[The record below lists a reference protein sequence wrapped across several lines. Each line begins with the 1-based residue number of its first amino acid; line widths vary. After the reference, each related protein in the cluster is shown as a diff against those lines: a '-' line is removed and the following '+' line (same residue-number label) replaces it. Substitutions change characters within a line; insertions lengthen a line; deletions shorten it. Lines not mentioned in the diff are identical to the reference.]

1 MGARMLAR
9 VVMLLLLLPGE
20 KVVVME
26 VNSFIHDQ
34 IKLFLDTQITNMC
47 FTVIFRWWGRW
58 RWRRW

>member
-26 VNSFIHDQ
+26 VNSFIRDQ
-34 IKLFLDTQITNMC
+34 IKVFLDTQN
-47 FTVIFRWWGRW
+47 
-58 RWRRW
+58 